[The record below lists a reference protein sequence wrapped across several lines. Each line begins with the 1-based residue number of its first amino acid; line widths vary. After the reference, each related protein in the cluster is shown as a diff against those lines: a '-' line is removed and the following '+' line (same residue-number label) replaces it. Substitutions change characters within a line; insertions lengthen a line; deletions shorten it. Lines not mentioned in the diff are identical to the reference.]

1 MANPGRG
8 AVLPIIC
15 YTDDARAIYSCRL
28 VLRAHRLEV
37 RGFPQHLRITK
48 RQRAGDSESDMR
60 SFFTRK
66 KVHVGSEG
74 GREILAVV
82 ASFSVSS

>member
-1 MANPGRG
+1 MP
-8 AVLPIIC
+8 
-15 YTDDARAIYSCRL
+15 
-28 VLRAHRLEV
+28 RAHIGM
-37 RGFPQHLRITK
+37 GFVSFPEQLRITK
-48 RQRAGDSESDMR
+48 RQRAGDSASESDIR

-82 ASFSVSS
+82 ASFSVSSYIPALANEC